1 MQTNL
6 KLSSECVADVERLMR
21 EISVIIK
28 RKGREI
34 LGRFPITP
42 PQFTALLWLNKSGT
56 LTVGELSQK
65 MYLACSTMTDLIDRM
80 EKNRLV
86 KRVRDEN
93 DRRVVHIHLLPRGAS
108 LIEEVL
114 AARRDYLAE
123 VLSRFSREEA
133 VAIQKHLALLY
144 EEMKD

>member
-1 MQTNL
+1 M
-6 KLSSECVADVERLMR
+6 KMIGVLSTF
-21 EISVIIK
+21 I
-28 RKGREI
+28 
-34 LGRFPITP
+34 
-42 PQFTALLWLNKSGT
+42 
-56 LTVGELSQK
+56 
-65 MYLACSTMTDLIDRM
+65 YY
-80 EKNRLV
+80 
-86 KRVRDEN
+86 
-93 DRRVVHIHLLPRGAS
+93 RGAL